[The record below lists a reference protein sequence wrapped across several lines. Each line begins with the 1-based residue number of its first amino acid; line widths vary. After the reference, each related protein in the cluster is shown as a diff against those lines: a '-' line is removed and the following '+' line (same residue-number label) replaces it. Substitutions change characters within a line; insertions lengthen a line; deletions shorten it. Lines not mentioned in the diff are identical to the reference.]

1 MTTDLKRLP
10 YRMKVREIYPMVLL
24 DSDVRLLSNRASFES
39 AMNTSSMLLREAV
52 VEVLTADIGRGIGTT
67 ISI

>member
-1 MTTDLKRLP
+1 ME
-10 YRMKVREIYPMVLL
+10 VREIYPMVLL

>member
-10 YRMKVREIYPMVLL
+10 YRMEVREIYPMVLL